1 MKIKQKIVT
10 IGIVSSLLIGI
21 TFIMGNSEEIIDKVI
36 ASVNGKIITEKELE
50 NEIFLRKSEWEL
62 KNKEN
67 LRKIALEQMIEEN
80 LLLQEAEKEGLTL
93 TSDIKEKIF
102 SDFKRRFS
110 EEEFEEIKKHI
121 SVDEIKRVWGNIVLS
136 NGVLSRHKKEI
147 EKNINIKKED
157 IKIFYFKL
165 KQYLQGEGDKKGI
178 EDFYQEYQDE
188 LEKTEKVKIV
198 QIIVKSENQLK
209 DTLSSLSERNEEGI
223 WLSLRDIKPDL
234 REEMLSLKNGGIK
247 IIKER
252 GGSYRIIQ
260 LKGTKKLLFAEWEKR
275 IEDYLKREKI
285 KEHLKR
291 WLKEVKSKAE
301 IRIIAK

>member
-252 GGSYRIIQ
+252 GDSYRIIQ

>member
-1 MKIKQKIVT
+1 
-10 IGIVSSLLIGI
+10 
-21 TFIMGNSEEIIDKVI
+21 MGNSEEIIDKVI

>member
-223 WLSLRDIKPDL
+223 WLNLRDIKPNL

-252 GGSYRIIQ
+252 GDSYRIIQ

>member
-1 MKIKQKIVT
+1 
-10 IGIVSSLLIGI
+10 
-21 TFIMGNSEEIIDKVI
+21 MGNSEEIIDKVI

-110 EEEFEEIKKHI
+110 KEEFEEIKKHI

-252 GGSYRIIQ
+252 GDSYRIIQ